1 MTIVFCNRRRETTIG
16 IDRWRES
23 AVRGMK
29 TERAKSPEERSVSP
43 ETIDSARNCWLEP
56 EDLQLRIRD
65 QGAWVLDLQSPP
77 SLE

>member
-16 IDRWRES
+16 IDRGRES

-43 ETIDSARNCWLEP
+43 ETIDSARSTIAPGRMER
-56 EDLQLRIRD
+56 ERGESDL
-65 QGAWVLDLQSPP
+65 
-77 SLE
+77 